1 MKMDK
6 QSVSGNVID
15 YKVLKRLFIYCKP
28 YIKQFYLLVFFT
40 ISLSILSPIRP
51 FLVQLT
57 IDNHVAF
64 NDYNGMLNMI
74 IILVILLVF
83 QGIIQYY
90 HTYLSGWIGQNI
102 VKDLRIKLYSH
113 IQKLRLKFFDNT
125 PIGKIITRN
134 ISDIETIA
142 EVFGQGLASIIGD
155 LLQLIGILIIMFLI
169 NWKLTLVTLS
179 TFPLLLLVTYIFK
192 EKVKVSFNNVREAV
206 ANLNSFV
213 QERIVGMNVI
223 QIFARE
229 SKEYESF
236 KKINRN
242 HLESNLKAV
251 LYYSLYF
258 PAMEFFTA
266 LGMGLMIWYGSYQI
280 LEDEITLGI
289 LIAFIMYLQMFFRP
303 IRMIADRFNVLQ
315 MGVVSSIRIFKLL
328 DTKEMIVN
336 NDKFK
341 IENNISGKL
350 EFKNLWFAYNEKN
363 YVLKNI
369 NFKINPGNV
378 LAIVGSTGS
387 GKTSIINLINRFY
400 EFNKGEIYLDENK
413 LRDYNLDQLRKVIGY
428 VPQDVFLFSDTVRN
442 NLTLGD
448 KMISDKKIWEV
459 IRYLKAEKF
468 IEKLPGK
475 LNYNVMERGATLSVG
490 QRQLLSCIRIL
501 LFDPKIILLDEA
513 TSSVDSE
520 TEETIQN
527 AISKILKNRTSIVV
541 AHRLSTIKQA
551 DNILVLENGE
561 IVESGKHDELKRNNK
576 QYSKLYKMQFS
587 EVTI

>member
-1 MKMDK
+1 MDK

-341 IENNISGKL
+341 IENNILGKL

-442 NLTLGD
+442 NLTLGN

>member
-1 MKMDK
+1 MDK
-6 QSVSGNVID
+6 KSVSGNVID
-15 YKVLKRLFIYCKP
+15 YRVLKRLFIYCKP
-28 YIKQFYLLVFFT
+28 YIRQFYFLVFFT

-51 FLVQLT
+51 YLVQLT

-74 IILVILLVF
+74 IILIVLLLF
-83 QGIIQYY
+83 QGVIQYY

-102 VKDLRIKLYSH
+102 VRDLRIKLYSH

-155 LLQLIGILIIMFLI
+155 LLQLVGILIIMFLI
-169 NWKLTLVTLS
+169 NWKLTLITLS

-206 ANLNSFV
+206 ANLNSYV
-213 QERIVGMNVI
+213 QEHIVGMNVV

-236 KKINRN
+236 KKINKN

-266 LGMGLMIWYGSYQI
+266 LGMGLMIWYGSNQI
-280 LEDEITLGI
+280 LEDEISLGI

-328 DTKEMIVN
+328 DNQEIIVN
-336 NDKFK
+336 NDKLK

-350 EFKNLWFAYNEKN
+350 EFKNLWFAYNKKD
-363 YVLKNI
+363 YVLRNI

-413 LRDYNLDQLRKVIGY
+413 LRDYNLNELRQVIGY
-428 VPQDVFLFSDTVRN
+428 VPQDVFLFSDTIRN
-442 NLTLGD
+442 NLTLGN
-448 KMISDKKIWEV
+448 KKISDSEIWDV
-459 IRYLKAEKF
+459 IRYLKAERF

-475 LNYNVMERGATLSVG
+475 LDYNVMERGATLSVG

-520 TEETIQN
+520 TEEIIQN
-527 AISKILKNRTSIVV
+527 AISKILNKRTSIVV

-551 DNILVLENGE
+551 DNIIVLENGE
-561 IVESGKHDELKRNNK
+561 IVESGKHNDLKKNNK
-576 QYSKLYKMQFS
+576 HYSKLYKMQFS
-587 EVTI
+587 KIAT

>member
-1 MKMDK
+1 MDK

-51 FLVQLT
+51 YLVQLT

>member
-1 MKMDK
+1 MDK

-490 QRQLLSCIRIL
+490 RRQLLSCIRIL

-513 TSSVDSE
+513 TSSVDSG

>member
-1 MKMDK
+1 MNKK
-6 QSVSGNVID
+6 SVSGNVID
-15 YKVLKRLFIYCKP
+15 YRVLKRLFIYCKP
-28 YIKQFYLLVFFT
+28 YIRQFYLLVFFT

-51 FLVQLT
+51 YLVQLT

-74 IILVILLVF
+74 IILIVLLLF
-83 QGIIQYY
+83 QGVIQYY

-102 VKDLRIKLYSH
+102 VRDLRIKLYSH

-125 PIGKIITRN
+125 PIGQIITRN

-155 LLQLIGILIIMFLI
+155 LLQLVGILIIMFLI
-169 NWKLTLVTLS
+169 NWKLTLITLS

-213 QERIVGMNVI
+213 QEHIVGMNVV

-236 KKINRN
+236 KKINKN

-266 LGMGLMIWYGSYQI
+266 LGMGLMIWYGSNQI
-280 LEDEITLGI
+280 LEDEISLGI

-328 DTKEMIVN
+328 DNQEMIVN
-336 NDKFK
+336 NDKLK

-350 EFKNLWFAYNEKN
+350 EFKNLWFAYNKKD
-363 YVLKNI
+363 YVLRNI

-413 LRDYNLDQLRKVIGY
+413 LRDYNLNELRQVIGY
-428 VPQDVFLFSDTVRN
+428 VPQDVFLFSDTIRN
-442 NLTLGD
+442 NLTLGN
-448 KMISDKKIWEV
+448 KKISDSEIWDV
-459 IRYLKAEKF
+459 IRYLKAERF

-475 LNYNVMERGATLSVG
+475 LDYNVMERGATLSVG

-520 TEETIQN
+520 TEEIIQN
-527 AISKILKNRTSIVV
+527 AISKILNKRTSIVV

-551 DNILVLENGE
+551 DNIIVLENGE
-561 IVESGKHDELKRNNK
+561 IVESGKHNELKKNNK
-576 QYSKLYKMQFS
+576 HYSKLYKMQFS
-587 EVTI
+587 KIAT

>member
-1 MKMDK
+1 MDK
-6 QSVSGNVID
+6 KSVSGNVID
-15 YKVLKRLFIYCKP
+15 YRVLKRLFIYCKP
-28 YIKQFYLLVFFT
+28 YIRQFYFLVFFT

-51 FLVQLT
+51 YLVQLT

-74 IILVILLVF
+74 MILIVLLLF
-83 QGIIQYY
+83 QGVIQYY

-102 VKDLRIKLYSH
+102 VRDLRIKLYSH

-155 LLQLIGILIIMFLI
+155 LLQLVGILIIMFLI
-169 NWKLTLVTLS
+169 NWKLTLITLS

-213 QERIVGMNVI
+213 QEHIVGMNVV

-236 KKINRN
+236 KKINKN

-266 LGMGLMIWYGSYQI
+266 LGMGLMIWYGSNQI
-280 LEDEITLGI
+280 LEDEISLGI

-328 DTKEMIVN
+328 DNQEIIVN
-336 NDKFK
+336 NDKLK

-350 EFKNLWFAYNEKN
+350 EFKNLWFAYNKKD
-363 YVLKNI
+363 YVLRNI

-413 LRDYNLDQLRKVIGY
+413 LRDYNLNELRQVIGY
-428 VPQDVFLFSDTVRN
+428 VPQDVFLFSDTIRN
-442 NLTLGD
+442 NLTLGN
-448 KMISDKKIWEV
+448 KKISDSEIWDV
-459 IRYLKAEKF
+459 IRYLKAERF

-475 LNYNVMERGATLSVG
+475 LDYNVMERGATLSVG

-520 TEETIQN
+520 TEEIIQN
-527 AISKILKNRTSIVV
+527 AISKILNKRTSIVI

-551 DNILVLENGE
+551 DNIIVLENGE
-561 IVESGKHDELKRNNK
+561 IVESGKHNDLKKNNK
-576 QYSKLYKMQFS
+576 HYSKLYKMQFS
-587 EVTI
+587 KIAT

>member
-1 MKMDK
+1 MDK
-6 QSVSGNVID
+6 KSVSGNVID
-15 YKVLKRLFIYCKP
+15 YRVLKRLFIYCKP
-28 YIKQFYLLVFFT
+28 YIRQFYLLVFFT

-51 FLVQLT
+51 YLVQLT

-74 IILVILLVF
+74 IILIVLLLF
-83 QGIIQYY
+83 QGVIQYY

-102 VKDLRIKLYSH
+102 VRDLRIKLYSH

-125 PIGKIITRN
+125 PIGQIITRN

-155 LLQLIGILIIMFLI
+155 LLQLVGILIIMFLI
-169 NWKLTLVTLS
+169 NWKLTLITLS

-213 QERIVGMNVI
+213 QEHIVGMNVV

-236 KKINRN
+236 KKINKN

-266 LGMGLMIWYGSYQI
+266 LGMGLMIWYGSNQI
-280 LEDEITLGI
+280 LEDEISLGI

-328 DTKEMIVN
+328 DNQEMIVN
-336 NDKFK
+336 NDKLK

-350 EFKNLWFAYNEKN
+350 EFKNLWFAYNKKD
-363 YVLKNI
+363 YVLRNI

-400 EFNKGEIYLDENK
+400 EFNKGEVYLDENK
-413 LRDYNLDQLRKVIGY
+413 LRDYNLNELRQVIGY
-428 VPQDVFLFSDTVRN
+428 VPQDVFLFSDTIRN
-442 NLTLGD
+442 NLTLGN
-448 KMISDKKIWEV
+448 KKISDNEIWDV
-459 IRYLKAEKF
+459 IRYLKAERF

-475 LNYNVMERGATLSVG
+475 LDYNVMERGATLSVG

-520 TEETIQN
+520 TEEIIQN
-527 AISKILKNRTSIVV
+527 AISKILNKRTSIVV

-551 DNILVLENGE
+551 DNIIVLENGE
-561 IVESGKHDELKRNNK
+561 IVESGKHNELKKNNK
-576 QYSKLYKMQFS
+576 HYSKLYKMQFS
-587 EVTI
+587 KIAT

>member
-1 MKMDK
+1 MDK
-6 QSVSGNVID
+6 KSVSGNVID
-15 YKVLKRLFIYCKP
+15 YRVLKRLFIYCKP
-28 YIKQFYLLVFFT
+28 YIRQFYLLVFFT

-51 FLVQLT
+51 YLVQLT

-74 IILVILLVF
+74 IILIVLLLF
-83 QGIIQYY
+83 QGVIQYY

-102 VKDLRIKLYSH
+102 VRDLRIKLYSH

-155 LLQLIGILIIMFLI
+155 LLQLVGILIIMFLI
-169 NWKLTLVTLS
+169 NWKLTLITLS

-213 QERIVGMNVI
+213 QEHIVGMNVV

-236 KKINRN
+236 KKINKN

-266 LGMGLMIWYGSYQI
+266 LGMGLMIWYGSNQI
-280 LEDEITLGI
+280 LEDEISLGI

-328 DTKEMIVN
+328 DNQEIIVN
-336 NDKFK
+336 NDKLK

-350 EFKNLWFAYNEKN
+350 EFKNLWFAYNKKD
-363 YVLKNI
+363 YVLRNI

-413 LRDYNLDQLRKVIGY
+413 LRDYNLNELRQVIGY
-428 VPQDVFLFSDTVRN
+428 VPQDVFLFSDTIRN
-442 NLTLGD
+442 NLTLGN
-448 KMISDKKIWEV
+448 KKISDSEIWDV
-459 IRYLKAEKF
+459 IRYLKAERF

-475 LNYNVMERGATLSVG
+475 LDYNVMERGATLSVG

-520 TEETIQN
+520 TEEIIQN
-527 AISKILKNRTSIVV
+527 AISKILNKRTSIVV

-551 DNILVLENGE
+551 DNIIVLENGE
-561 IVESGKHDELKRNNK
+561 IVESGKHNELKKNNK
-576 QYSKLYKMQFS
+576 HYSKLYKMQFS
-587 EVTI
+587 KIAI

>member
-1 MKMDK
+1 MDK

-229 SKEYESF
+229 SREYESF

-280 LEDEITLGI
+280 LEDQITLGI

>member
-1 MKMDK
+1 MDK
-6 QSVSGNVID
+6 KSVSGNVID
-15 YKVLKRLFIYCKP
+15 YRVLKRLFIYCKP
-28 YIKQFYLLVFFT
+28 YIRQFYFLVFFT

-51 FLVQLT
+51 YLVQLT

-74 IILVILLVF
+74 IILIVLLLF
-83 QGIIQYY
+83 QGVIQYY

-102 VKDLRIKLYSH
+102 VRDLRIKLYSH

-155 LLQLIGILIIMFLI
+155 LLQLVGILIIMFLI
-169 NWKLTLVTLS
+169 NWKLTLITLS

-213 QERIVGMNVI
+213 QEHIVGMNVI

-236 KKINRN
+236 KKINKN

-266 LGMGLMIWYGSYQI
+266 LGMGLMIWYGSNQI
-280 LEDEITLGI
+280 LEDEISLGI

-328 DTKEMIVN
+328 DNQEIIVN
-336 NDKFK
+336 NDKLK

-350 EFKNLWFAYNEKN
+350 EFKNLWFAYNKKD
-363 YVLKNI
+363 YVLRNI

-413 LRDYNLDQLRKVIGY
+413 LRDYNLNELRQVIGY
-428 VPQDVFLFSDTVRN
+428 VPQDVFLFSDTIRN
-442 NLTLGD
+442 NLTLGN
-448 KMISDKKIWEV
+448 KKISDSEIWDV
-459 IRYLKAEKF
+459 IRYLKAERF

-475 LNYNVMERGATLSVG
+475 LDYNVMERGATLSVG

-520 TEETIQN
+520 TEEIIQN
-527 AISKILKNRTSIVV
+527 AISKILNKRTSIVV

-551 DNILVLENGE
+551 DNIIVLENGE
-561 IVESGKHDELKRNNK
+561 IVESGKHNDLKKNNK
-576 QYSKLYKMQFS
+576 HYSKLYKMQFS
-587 EVTI
+587 KIAT

>member
-1 MKMDK
+1 MDK
-6 QSVSGNVID
+6 KSVSGNVID
-15 YKVLKRLFIYCKP
+15 YRVLKRLFIYCKP
-28 YIKQFYLLVFFT
+28 YIRQFYLLVFFT

-51 FLVQLT
+51 YLVQLT

-74 IILVILLVF
+74 IILIILLLF
-83 QGIIQYY
+83 QGVIQYY

-102 VKDLRIKLYSH
+102 VRDLRIKLYSH

-125 PIGKIITRN
+125 PIGQIITRN

-155 LLQLIGILIIMFLI
+155 LLQLVGILIIMFLI
-169 NWKLTLVTLS
+169 NWKLTLITLS

-213 QERIVGMNVI
+213 QEHIVGMNVV

-236 KKINRN
+236 KKINKN

-266 LGMGLMIWYGSYQI
+266 LGMGLMIWYGSNQI
-280 LEDEITLGI
+280 LEDEISLGI

-328 DTKEMIVN
+328 DNQEMIVN
-336 NDKFK
+336 NDKLK

-350 EFKNLWFAYNEKN
+350 EFKNLWFAYNKKD
-363 YVLKNI
+363 YVLRNI

-400 EFNKGEIYLDENK
+400 EFNKGEVYLDENK
-413 LRDYNLDQLRKVIGY
+413 LRDYNLNELRQVIGY
-428 VPQDVFLFSDTVRN
+428 VPQDVFLFSDTIRN
-442 NLTLGD
+442 NLTLGN
-448 KMISDKKIWEV
+448 KKISDSEIWDV
-459 IRYLKAEKF
+459 IRYLKAERF

-475 LNYNVMERGATLSVG
+475 LDYNVMERGATLSVG

-520 TEETIQN
+520 TEEIIQN

-541 AHRLSTIKQA
+541 AHRLSTIRQA

-561 IVESGKHDELKRNNK
+561 IVESGKHNELKRNNK
-576 QYSKLYKMQFS
+576 HYSKLYKMQFS
-587 EVTI
+587 KIAT

>member
-1 MKMDK
+1 MDK
-6 QSVSGNVID
+6 KSVSGNVID
-15 YKVLKRLFIYCKP
+15 YRVLKRLFVYCKP
-28 YIKQFYLLVFFT
+28 YISQFYLLVFFT

-51 FLVQLT
+51 YLVQLT

-74 IILVILLVF
+74 IILIVLLLF
-83 QGIIQYY
+83 QGVIQYY

-102 VKDLRIKLYSH
+102 VRDLRIKLFSH

-155 LLQLIGILIIMFLI
+155 LLQLVGILIIMFLI
-169 NWKLTLVTLS
+169 NWKLTLITLS

-213 QERIVGMNVI
+213 QEHIVGMNVV

-236 KKINRN
+236 KKINKN

-266 LGMGLMIWYGSYQI
+266 LGMGLMIWYGSNQI
-280 LEDEITLGI
+280 LEDEISLGI

-328 DTKEMIVN
+328 DNKEMIVN
-336 NDKFK
+336 NDKLK

-350 EFKNLWFAYNEKN
+350 EFKNLWFAYNKKD
-363 YVLKNI
+363 YVLRNI

-400 EFNKGEIYLDENK
+400 EFNKGEVYLDDNK
-413 LRDYNLDQLRKVIGY
+413 LRDYNLNELRQVIGY
-428 VPQDVFLFSDTVRN
+428 VPQDVFLFSDTIRN
-442 NLTLGD
+442 NLTLGN
-448 KMISDKKIWEV
+448 KKISDNEIWDV
-459 IRYLKAEKF
+459 IRYLKAERF

-475 LNYNVMERGATLSVG
+475 LDYNVMERGATLSVG

-520 TEETIQN
+520 TEEIIQN

-541 AHRLSTIKQA
+541 AHRLSTIRQA

-561 IVESGKHDELKRNNK
+561 IVESGKHNELKRNNK
-576 QYSKLYKMQFS
+576 HYSKLYKMQFS
-587 EVTI
+587 KLAT

>member
-1 MKMDK
+1 MDK
-6 QSVSGNVID
+6 KSVSGNVID
-15 YKVLKRLFIYCKP
+15 YRVLKRLFIYCKP
-28 YIKQFYLLVFFT
+28 YISQFYLLVFFT

-51 FLVQLT
+51 YLVQLT

-74 IILVILLVF
+74 IILIILLLF
-83 QGIIQYY
+83 QGVIQYY

-102 VKDLRIKLYSH
+102 VRDLRIKLYSH

-155 LLQLIGILIIMFLI
+155 LLQLVGILIIMFLI
-169 NWKLTLVTLS
+169 NWKLTLITLS

-213 QERIVGMNVI
+213 QEHIVGMNVV

-236 KKINRN
+236 KKINKN

-266 LGMGLMIWYGSYQI
+266 LGMGLMIWYGSNQI
-280 LEDEITLGI
+280 LEDEISLGI

-328 DTKEMIVN
+328 DNQEMIVN
-336 NDKFK
+336 NDKLK

-350 EFKNLWFAYNEKN
+350 EFKNLWFAYNKKD
-363 YVLKNI
+363 YVLRNI

-413 LRDYNLDQLRKVIGY
+413 LRDYNLNELRQVIGY
-428 VPQDVFLFSDTVRN
+428 VPQDVFLFSDTIRN
-442 NLTLGD
+442 NLTLGN
-448 KMISDKKIWEV
+448 KKISDSEIWDV
-459 IRYLKAEKF
+459 IRYLKAERF

-475 LNYNVMERGATLSVG
+475 LDYNVMERGATLSVG

-520 TEETIQN
+520 TEEIIQN
-527 AISKILKNRTSIVV
+527 AISKILNKRTSIVV

-551 DNILVLENGE
+551 DNIIVLENGE
-561 IVESGKHDELKRNNK
+561 IVESGKHNELKKNNK
-576 QYSKLYKMQFS
+576 HYSKLYKMQFS
-587 EVTI
+587 KIAT

>member
-1 MKMDK
+1 MDK
-6 QSVSGNVID
+6 KSVSGNVID
-15 YKVLKRLFIYCKP
+15 YRVLKRLFVYCKP
-28 YIKQFYLLVFFT
+28 YISQFYLLVFFT

-51 FLVQLT
+51 YLVQLT

-74 IILVILLVF
+74 IILIVLLLF
-83 QGIIQYY
+83 QGVIQYY

-102 VKDLRIKLYSH
+102 VRDLRIKLYSH

-155 LLQLIGILIIMFLI
+155 LLQLVGILIIMFLI
-169 NWKLTLVTLS
+169 NWKLTLITLS

-213 QERIVGMNVI
+213 QEHIVGMNVV

-236 KKINRN
+236 KKINKN

-266 LGMGLMIWYGSYQI
+266 LGMGLMIWYGSNQI
-280 LEDEITLGI
+280 LEDEISLGI

-328 DTKEMIVN
+328 DNQEMIVN
-336 NDKFK
+336 NDKLK

-350 EFKNLWFAYNEKN
+350 EFKNLWFAYNKKD
-363 YVLKNI
+363 YVLRNI

-400 EFNKGEIYLDENK
+400 EFNKGEVYLDENK
-413 LRDYNLDQLRKVIGY
+413 LRDYNLNELRQVIGY
-428 VPQDVFLFSDTVRN
+428 VPQDVFLFSDTIRN
-442 NLTLGD
+442 NLTLGN
-448 KMISDKKIWEV
+448 KKISDNEIWDV
-459 IRYLKAEKF
+459 IRYLKAERF

-475 LNYNVMERGATLSVG
+475 LDYNVMERGATLSVG

-520 TEETIQN
+520 TEEIIQN

-561 IVESGKHDELKRNNK
+561 IVESGKHNELKRNNK
-576 QYSKLYKMQFS
+576 HYSKLYKMQFS
-587 EVTI
+587 KLAT

>member
-1 MKMDK
+1 MDK
-6 QSVSGNVID
+6 KSVSGNVID
-15 YKVLKRLFIYCKP
+15 YRVLKRLFIYCKP
-28 YIKQFYLLVFFT
+28 YIRQFYLLVFFT

-51 FLVQLT
+51 YLVQLT

-74 IILVILLVF
+74 IILIVLLLF
-83 QGIIQYY
+83 QGVIQYY

-102 VKDLRIKLYSH
+102 VRDLRIKLYSH

-155 LLQLIGILIIMFLI
+155 LLQLVGILIIMFLI
-169 NWKLTLVTLS
+169 NWKLTLITLS

-213 QERIVGMNVI
+213 QEHIVGMNVV

-236 KKINRN
+236 KKINKN

-266 LGMGLMIWYGSYQI
+266 LGMGLMIWYGSNQI
-280 LEDEITLGI
+280 LEDEISLGI

-328 DTKEMIVN
+328 DNQEIIVN
-336 NDKFK
+336 NDKLK

-350 EFKNLWFAYNEKN
+350 EFKNLWFAYNKKD
-363 YVLKNI
+363 YVLRNI

-413 LRDYNLDQLRKVIGY
+413 LRDYNLNELRQVIGY
-428 VPQDVFLFSDTVRN
+428 VPQDVFLFSDTIRN
-442 NLTLGD
+442 NLTLGN
-448 KMISDKKIWEV
+448 KKISDSEIWDV
-459 IRYLKAEKF
+459 IRYLKAERF

-475 LNYNVMERGATLSVG
+475 LDYNVMERGATLSVG

-520 TEETIQN
+520 TEEIIQN
-527 AISKILKNRTSIVV
+527 AISKILNKRTSIVV

-551 DNILVLENGE
+551 DNIIVLENGE
-561 IVESGKHDELKRNNK
+561 IVESGKHNDLKKNN
-576 QYSKLYKMQFS
+576 SKNLFIIK
-587 EVTI
+587 TN

>member
-1 MKMDK
+1 MDK
-6 QSVSGNVID
+6 KSVSGNVID
-15 YKVLKRLFIYCKP
+15 YRVLKRLFIYCKP
-28 YIKQFYLLVFFT
+28 YISQFYFLVFFT

-51 FLVQLT
+51 YLVQLT

-74 IILVILLVF
+74 IILIVLLLF
-83 QGIIQYY
+83 QGVIQYY

-102 VKDLRIKLYSH
+102 VRDLRIKLYSH

-155 LLQLIGILIIMFLI
+155 LLQLVGILIIMFLI
-169 NWKLTLVTLS
+169 NWKLTLITLS

-213 QERIVGMNVI
+213 QEHIVGMNVV

-236 KKINRN
+236 KKINKN

-266 LGMGLMIWYGSYQI
+266 LGMGLMIWYGSNQI
-280 LEDEITLGI
+280 LEDEISLGI

-328 DTKEMIVN
+328 DNKEMIVN
-336 NDKFK
+336 NDKLK

-350 EFKNLWFAYNEKN
+350 EFKNLWFAYNKKD
-363 YVLKNI
+363 YVLRNI

-400 EFNKGEIYLDENK
+400 EFNKGEVYLDENK
-413 LRDYNLDQLRKVIGY
+413 LRDYNLNELRQVIGY
-428 VPQDVFLFSDTVRN
+428 VPQDVFLFSDTIRN
-442 NLTLGD
+442 NLTLGN
-448 KMISDKKIWEV
+448 KKISDNEIWDV
-459 IRYLKAEKF
+459 IRYLKAERF

-475 LNYNVMERGATLSVG
+475 LDYNVMERGGTLSVG

-520 TEETIQN
+520 TEEIIQN

-561 IVESGKHDELKRNNK
+561 IVESGKHNELKRNNK
-576 QYSKLYKMQFS
+576 HYSKLYKMQFS
-587 EVTI
+587 KLAT

>member
-1 MKMDK
+1 MDK

-442 NLTLGD
+442 NLTLGN

>member
-1 MKMDK
+1 MDK

-51 FLVQLT
+51 YLVQLT

-229 SKEYESF
+229 SREYESF

-369 NFKINPGNV
+369 NFKINTGNV

>member
-1 MKMDK
+1 MDK
-6 QSVSGNVID
+6 KSVSGNVID
-15 YKVLKRLFIYCKP
+15 YRVLKRLFIYCKP
-28 YIKQFYLLVFFT
+28 YIRQFYFLVFFT

-51 FLVQLT
+51 YLVQLT

-74 IILVILLVF
+74 IILIVLLLF
-83 QGIIQYY
+83 QGVIQYY

-102 VKDLRIKLYSH
+102 VRDLRIKLYSH

-125 PIGKIITRN
+125 PIGQIITRN

-155 LLQLIGILIIMFLI
+155 LLQLVGILIIMFLI
-169 NWKLTLVTLS
+169 NWKLTLITLS

-213 QERIVGMNVI
+213 QEHIVGMNVV

-236 KKINRN
+236 KKINKN

-266 LGMGLMIWYGSYQI
+266 LGMGLMIWYGSNQI
-280 LEDEITLGI
+280 LEDEISLGI

-328 DTKEMIVN
+328 DNQEMIVN
-336 NDKFK
+336 NDKLK

-350 EFKNLWFAYNEKN
+350 EFKNLWFAYNKKD
-363 YVLKNI
+363 YVLRNI

-413 LRDYNLDQLRKVIGY
+413 LRDYNLNELRQVIGY
-428 VPQDVFLFSDTVRN
+428 VPQDVFLFSDTIRN
-442 NLTLGD
+442 NLTLGN
-448 KMISDKKIWEV
+448 KKISDSEIWDV
-459 IRYLKAEKF
+459 IRYLKAERF

-475 LNYNVMERGATLSVG
+475 LDYNVMERGATLSVG

-520 TEETIQN
+520 TEEIIQN
-527 AISKILKNRTSIVV
+527 AISKILNKRTSIVV

-551 DNILVLENGE
+551 DNIIVLENGE
-561 IVESGKHDELKRNNK
+561 IVESGKHNDLKKNNK
-576 QYSKLYKMQFS
+576 HYSKLYKMQFS
-587 EVTI
+587 KIAT

>member
-1 MKMDK
+1 MDK
-6 QSVSGNVID
+6 KSVSGNVID
-15 YKVLKRLFIYCKP
+15 YRVLKRLFIYCKP
-28 YIKQFYLLVFFT
+28 YIRQFYLLVFFT

-51 FLVQLT
+51 YLVQLT

-74 IILVILLVF
+74 IILIVLLLF
-83 QGIIQYY
+83 QGVIQYY

-102 VKDLRIKLYSH
+102 VRDLRIKLYSH

-125 PIGKIITRN
+125 PIGQIITRN

-155 LLQLIGILIIMFLI
+155 LLQLVGILIIMFLI
-169 NWKLTLVTLS
+169 NWKLTLITLS

-213 QERIVGMNVI
+213 QEHIVGMNVV

-236 KKINRN
+236 KKINKN

-266 LGMGLMIWYGSYQI
+266 LGMGLMIWYGSNQI
-280 LEDEITLGI
+280 LEDEISLGI

-328 DTKEMIVN
+328 DNQEIIVN
-336 NDKFK
+336 NNKLK

-350 EFKNLWFAYNEKN
+350 EFKNLWFAYNKKD
-363 YVLKNI
+363 YVLRNI

-413 LRDYNLDQLRKVIGY
+413 LRDYNLNELRQVIGY
-428 VPQDVFLFSDTVRN
+428 VPQDVFLFSDTIRN
-442 NLTLGD
+442 NLTLGN
-448 KMISDKKIWEV
+448 KKISDSEIWDV
-459 IRYLKAEKF
+459 IRYLKAERF

-475 LNYNVMERGATLSVG
+475 LDYNVMERGATLSVG

-520 TEETIQN
+520 TEEIIQN
-527 AISKILKNRTSIVV
+527 AISKILNKRTSIVV

-551 DNILVLENGE
+551 DNIIVLENGE
-561 IVESGKHDELKRNNK
+561 IVESGKHNDLKKNNK
-576 QYSKLYKMQFS
+576 HYSKLYKMQFS
-587 EVTI
+587 KIAT

>member
-1 MKMDK
+1 MDK
-6 QSVSGNVID
+6 KSVSGNVID
-15 YKVLKRLFIYCKP
+15 YRVLKRLFIYCKP
-28 YIKQFYLLVFFT
+28 YISQFYLLVFFT

-51 FLVQLT
+51 YLVQLT

-74 IILVILLVF
+74 IILIVLLLF
-83 QGIIQYY
+83 QGVIQYY

-102 VKDLRIKLYSH
+102 VRDLRIKLYSH

-125 PIGKIITRN
+125 PIGQIITRN

-155 LLQLIGILIIMFLI
+155 LLQLLGILIIMFLI
-169 NWKLTLVTLS
+169 NWKLTLITLS

-213 QERIVGMNVI
+213 QEHIVGMNVV

-236 KKINRN
+236 KKINKN

-266 LGMGLMIWYGSYQI
+266 LGMGLMIWYGSNQI
-280 LEDEITLGI
+280 LEDEISLGI

-328 DTKEMIVN
+328 DNQEMIVN
-336 NDKFK
+336 NDKLK

-350 EFKNLWFAYNEKN
+350 EFKNLWFAYNKKD
-363 YVLKNI
+363 YVLRNI

-400 EFNKGEIYLDENK
+400 EFNKGEVYLDENK
-413 LRDYNLDQLRKVIGY
+413 LRDYNLNELRQVIGY
-428 VPQDVFLFSDTVRN
+428 VPQDVFLFSDTIRN
-442 NLTLGD
+442 NLTLGN
-448 KMISDKKIWEV
+448 KKISDSEIWDV
-459 IRYLKAEKF
+459 IRYLKAERF

-475 LNYNVMERGATLSVG
+475 LDYNVMERGATLSVG

-520 TEETIQN
+520 TEEIIQN

-561 IVESGKHDELKRNNK
+561 IVESGKHNELKRNNK
-576 QYSKLYKMQFS
+576 HYSKLYKMQFS
-587 EVTI
+587 KLAT

>member
-1 MKMDK
+1 MDK

-51 FLVQLT
+51 YLVQLT

-74 IILVILLVF
+74 IILLVLLIF

-102 VKDLRIKLYSH
+102 VRDLRIKLYSH

-134 ISDIETIA
+134 ISDIETIS

-266 LGMGLMIWYGSYQI
+266 LGMGLLIWYGSYQI
-280 LEDEITLGI
+280 LEDEISLGI

-442 NLTLGD
+442 NLTLGN
-448 KMISDKKIWEV
+448 KTISDKKIWEV
-459 IRYLKAEKF
+459 IHYLKAEKF
-468 IEKLPGK
+468 IQKLPGK

-513 TSSVDSE
+513 TSSVDSG

-527 AISKILKNRTSIVV
+527 AISKILKNRTSIVI

>member
-1 MKMDK
+1 MDK
-6 QSVSGNVID
+6 KSVSGNVID
-15 YKVLKRLFIYCKP
+15 YRVLKRLFIYCKP
-28 YIKQFYLLVFFT
+28 YIRQFYLLVFFT

-51 FLVQLT
+51 YLVQLT

-74 IILVILLVF
+74 IILIVLLLF
-83 QGIIQYY
+83 QGVIQYY

-102 VKDLRIKLYSH
+102 VRDLRIKLYSH

-155 LLQLIGILIIMFLI
+155 LLQLVGILIIMFLI
-169 NWKLTLVTLS
+169 NWKLTLITLS

-213 QERIVGMNVI
+213 QEHIVGMNVV

-236 KKINRN
+236 KKINKN

-266 LGMGLMIWYGSYQI
+266 LGMGLMIWYGSNQI
-280 LEDEITLGI
+280 LEDEISLGI

-328 DTKEMIVN
+328 DNQEMIVN
-336 NDKFK
+336 NDKLK

-350 EFKNLWFAYNEKN
+350 EFKNLWFAYNKKD
-363 YVLKNI
+363 YVLRNI

-413 LRDYNLDQLRKVIGY
+413 LRDYNLNELRQVIGY
-428 VPQDVFLFSDTVRN
+428 VPQDVFLFSDTIRN
-442 NLTLGD
+442 NLTLGN
-448 KMISDKKIWEV
+448 KKISDSEIWDV
-459 IRYLKAEKF
+459 IRYLKAERF

-475 LNYNVMERGATLSVG
+475 LDYNVMERGATLSVG

-520 TEETIQN
+520 TEEIIQN

-561 IVESGKHDELKRNNK
+561 IVESGKHNELKRNNK
-576 QYSKLYKMQFS
+576 HYSKLYKMQFS
-587 EVTI
+587 KLAT

>member
-1 MKMDK
+1 MDK

-51 FLVQLT
+51 YLVQLT

-428 VPQDVFLFSDTVRN
+428 VPQDVFLFSDTIRN

>member
-1 MKMDK
+1 MDK
-6 QSVSGNVID
+6 KSVSGNVID
-15 YKVLKRLFIYCKP
+15 YRVLKRLFIYCKP
-28 YIKQFYLLVFFT
+28 YIRQFYFLVFFT

-51 FLVQLT
+51 YLVQLT

-74 IILVILLVF
+74 MILIVLLLF
-83 QGIIQYY
+83 QGVIQYY

-102 VKDLRIKLYSH
+102 VRDLRIKLYSH

-155 LLQLIGILIIMFLI
+155 LLQLVGILIIMFLI
-169 NWKLTLVTLS
+169 NWKLTLITLS

-213 QERIVGMNVI
+213 QEHIVGMNVV

-236 KKINRN
+236 KKINKN

-266 LGMGLMIWYGSYQI
+266 LGMGLMIWYGSNQI
-280 LEDEITLGI
+280 LEDEISLGI

-328 DTKEMIVN
+328 DNQEIIVN
-336 NDKFK
+336 NDKLK

-350 EFKNLWFAYNEKN
+350 EFKNLWFAYNKKD
-363 YVLKNI
+363 YVLRNI

-413 LRDYNLDQLRKVIGY
+413 LRDYNLNELRQVIGY
-428 VPQDVFLFSDTVRN
+428 VPQDVFLFSDTIRN
-442 NLTLGD
+442 NLTLGN
-448 KMISDKKIWEV
+448 KKISDSEIWDV
-459 IRYLKAEKF
+459 IRYLKAERF

-475 LNYNVMERGATLSVG
+475 LDYNVMERGATLSVG

-520 TEETIQN
+520 TEEIIQN
-527 AISKILKNRTSIVV
+527 AISKILNKRTSIVV

-551 DNILVLENGE
+551 DNIIVLENGE
-561 IVESGKHDELKRNNK
+561 IVESGKHNDLKKNNK
-576 QYSKLYKMQFS
+576 HYSKLYKMQFS
-587 EVTI
+587 KIAT

>member
-1 MKMDK
+1 MDK

-442 NLTLGD
+442 NLTFGD

>member
-1 MKMDK
+1 MDK
-6 QSVSGNVID
+6 KSVSGNVID
-15 YKVLKRLFIYCKP
+15 YRVLKRLFIYCKP
-28 YIKQFYLLVFFT
+28 YISQFYLLVFFT

-51 FLVQLT
+51 YLVQLT

-74 IILVILLVF
+74 IILIVLLLF
-83 QGIIQYY
+83 QGVIQYY

-102 VKDLRIKLYSH
+102 VRDLRIKLYSH

-155 LLQLIGILIIMFLI
+155 LLQLVGILIIMFLI
-169 NWKLTLVTLS
+169 NWKLTLITLS

-213 QERIVGMNVI
+213 QEHIVGMNVV

-236 KKINRN
+236 KKINKN

-266 LGMGLMIWYGSYQI
+266 LGMGLMIWYGSNQI
-280 LEDEITLGI
+280 LEDEISLGI

-328 DTKEMIVN
+328 DNQEIIVN
-336 NDKFK
+336 NDKLK

-350 EFKNLWFAYNEKN
+350 EFKNLWFAYNKKD
-363 YVLKNI
+363 YVLRNI

-413 LRDYNLDQLRKVIGY
+413 LRDYNLNELRQVIGY
-428 VPQDVFLFSDTVRN
+428 VPQDVFLFSDTIRN
-442 NLTLGD
+442 NLTLGN
-448 KMISDKKIWEV
+448 KKISDSEIWDV
-459 IRYLKAEKF
+459 IRYLKAKRF

-475 LNYNVMERGATLSVG
+475 LDYNVMERGATLSVG

-520 TEETIQN
+520 TEEIIQN
-527 AISKILKNRTSIVV
+527 AISKILNKRTSIVV

-551 DNILVLENGE
+551 DNIIVLENGE
-561 IVESGKHDELKRNNK
+561 IVESGKHNDLKKNNK
-576 QYSKLYKMQFS
+576 HYSKLYKMQFS
-587 EVTI
+587 KIAT

>member
-1 MKMDK
+1 MDK
-6 QSVSGNVID
+6 KSVSGNVID
-15 YKVLKRLFIYCKP
+15 YRVLKRLFIYCKP
-28 YIKQFYLLVFFT
+28 YISQFYLLVFFT

-51 FLVQLT
+51 YLVQLT

-74 IILVILLVF
+74 IILIVLLLF
-83 QGIIQYY
+83 QGVIQYY

-102 VKDLRIKLYSH
+102 VRDLRIKLYSH

-125 PIGKIITRN
+125 PIGQIITRN

-155 LLQLIGILIIMFLI
+155 LLQLVGILIIMFLI
-169 NWKLTLVTLS
+169 NWKLTLITLS

-213 QERIVGMNVI
+213 QEHIVGMNVV

-236 KKINRN
+236 KKINKN

-266 LGMGLMIWYGSYQI
+266 LGMGLMIWYGSNQI
-280 LEDEITLGI
+280 LEDEISLGI

-328 DTKEMIVN
+328 DNQEMIVN
-336 NDKFK
+336 NDKLK

-350 EFKNLWFAYNEKN
+350 EFKNLWFAYNKKD
-363 YVLKNI
+363 YVLRNI

-413 LRDYNLDQLRKVIGY
+413 LRDYNLNELRQVIGY
-428 VPQDVFLFSDTVRN
+428 VPQDVFLFSDTIRN
-442 NLTLGD
+442 NLTLGN
-448 KMISDKKIWEV
+448 KKISDSEIWDV
-459 IRYLKAEKF
+459 IRYLKAERF

-475 LNYNVMERGATLSVG
+475 LDYNVMERGATLSVG

-520 TEETIQN
+520 TEEIIQN

-561 IVESGKHDELKRNNK
+561 IVESGKHNELKRNNK
-576 QYSKLYKMQFS
+576 HYSKLYKMQFS
-587 EVTI
+587 KIAT

>member
-1 MKMDK
+1 MDK

-341 IENNISGKL
+341 IENNILGKL

>member
-1 MKMDK
+1 MDK
-6 QSVSGNVID
+6 KSVSGNVID
-15 YKVLKRLFIYCKP
+15 YRVLKRLFIYCKP
-28 YIKQFYLLVFFT
+28 YIRQFYLLVFFT

-51 FLVQLT
+51 YLVQLT

-74 IILVILLVF
+74 IILIVLLLF
-83 QGIIQYY
+83 QGVIQYY

-102 VKDLRIKLYSH
+102 VRDLRIKLYSH

-125 PIGKIITRN
+125 PIGQIITRN

-155 LLQLIGILIIMFLI
+155 LLQLVGILIIMFLI
-169 NWKLTLVTLS
+169 NWKLTLITLS

-213 QERIVGMNVI
+213 QEHIVGMNVV

-236 KKINRN
+236 KKINKN

-266 LGMGLMIWYGSYQI
+266 LGMGLMIWYGSNQI
-280 LEDEITLGI
+280 LEDEISLGI

-328 DTKEMIVN
+328 DNQEMIVN
-336 NDKFK
+336 NDKLK

-350 EFKNLWFAYNEKN
+350 EFKNLWFAYNKKD
-363 YVLKNI
+363 YVLRNI

-413 LRDYNLDQLRKVIGY
+413 LRDYNLNELRQVIGY
-428 VPQDVFLFSDTVRN
+428 VPQDVFLFSDTIRN
-442 NLTLGD
+442 NLTLGN
-448 KMISDKKIWEV
+448 KKISDSEIWDV
-459 IRYLKAEKF
+459 IRYLKAERF

-475 LNYNVMERGATLSVG
+475 LDYNVMERGATLSVG

-520 TEETIQN
+520 TEEIIQN
-527 AISKILKNRTSIVV
+527 AISKILNKRTSIVV

-551 DNILVLENGE
+551 DNIIVLENGE
-561 IVESGKHDELKRNNK
+561 IVESGKHNELKRNNK
-576 QYSKLYKMQFS
+576 HYSKLYKMQFS
-587 EVTI
+587 KIAT

>member
-1 MKMDK
+1 MDK
-6 QSVSGNVID
+6 KSVSGNVID
-15 YKVLKRLFIYCKP
+15 YRVLKRLFIYCKP
-28 YIKQFYLLVFFT
+28 YTSQFYLLVFFT

-51 FLVQLT
+51 YLVQLT

-74 IILVILLVF
+74 IILIVLLLF
-83 QGIIQYY
+83 QGVIQYY

-102 VKDLRIKLYSH
+102 VRDLRIKLFSH

-155 LLQLIGILIIMFLI
+155 LLQLVGILIIMFLI
-169 NWKLTLVTLS
+169 NWKLTLITLS

-213 QERIVGMNVI
+213 QEHIVGMNVV

-236 KKINRN
+236 KKINKN

-266 LGMGLMIWYGSYQI
+266 LGMGLMIWYGSNQI
-280 LEDEITLGI
+280 LEDEISLGI

-328 DTKEMIVN
+328 DNKEMIVN
-336 NDKFK
+336 NDKLK

-350 EFKNLWFAYNEKN
+350 EFKNLWFAYNKKD
-363 YVLKNI
+363 YVLRNI

-400 EFNKGEIYLDENK
+400 EFNKGEVYLDENK
-413 LRDYNLDQLRKVIGY
+413 LRDYNLNELRQVIGY
-428 VPQDVFLFSDTVRN
+428 VPQDVFLFSDTIRN
-442 NLTLGD
+442 NLTLGN
-448 KMISDKKIWEV
+448 KKISDSEIWDV
-459 IRYLKAEKF
+459 IRYLKAERF

-475 LNYNVMERGATLSVG
+475 LDYNVMERGGTLSVG

-520 TEETIQN
+520 TEEIIQN

-541 AHRLSTIKQA
+541 AHRLSTIRQA

-561 IVESGKHDELKRNNK
+561 IVESGKHNELKRNNK
-576 QYSKLYKMQFS
+576 HYSKLYKMQFS
-587 EVTI
+587 KLAT

>member
-1 MKMDK
+1 MDK
-6 QSVSGNVID
+6 KSVSGNVID
-15 YKVLKRLFIYCKP
+15 YRVLKRLFIYCKP
-28 YIKQFYLLVFFT
+28 YIRQFYFLVFFT

-51 FLVQLT
+51 YLIQLT

-74 IILVILLVF
+74 IILIVLLLF
-83 QGIIQYY
+83 QGVIQYY

-102 VKDLRIKLYSH
+102 VRDLRIKLYSH

-155 LLQLIGILIIMFLI
+155 LLQLVGILIIMFLI
-169 NWKLTLVTLS
+169 NWKLTLITLS

-213 QERIVGMNVI
+213 QEHIVGMNVV

-236 KKINRN
+236 KKINKN

-266 LGMGLMIWYGSYQI
+266 LGMGLMIWYGSNQI
-280 LEDEITLGI
+280 LEDEISLGI

-303 IRMIADRFNVLQ
+303 IRMFADIFNVLQ

-328 DTKEMIVN
+328 DNQEIIVN
-336 NDKFK
+336 NDKLK

-350 EFKNLWFAYNEKN
+350 EFKNLWFAYNKKD
-363 YVLKNI
+363 YVLRNI

-413 LRDYNLDQLRKVIGY
+413 LRDYNLNELRQVIGY
-428 VPQDVFLFSDTVRN
+428 VPQDVFLFSDTIRN
-442 NLTLGD
+442 NLTLGN
-448 KMISDKKIWEV
+448 KKISDSELWDI
-459 IRYLKAEKF
+459 IRYLKAERF

-475 LNYNVMERGATLSVG
+475 LDYNVMERGATLSVG

-520 TEETIQN
+520 TEEIIQN
-527 AISKILKNRTSIVV
+527 AISKILNKRTSIVV

-551 DNILVLENGE
+551 DNIIVLENGE
-561 IVESGKHDELKRNNK
+561 IVESGKHNDLKKNNK
-576 QYSKLYKMQFS
+576 HYSKLYKMQFS
-587 EVTI
+587 KIAT

>member
-1 MKMDK
+1 MDK
-6 QSVSGNVID
+6 KSVSGNVID
-15 YKVLKRLFIYCKP
+15 YRVLKRLFIYCKP
-28 YIKQFYLLVFFT
+28 YIRQFYLLVFFT

-51 FLVQLT
+51 YLVQLT

-74 IILVILLVF
+74 IILIVLLLF
-83 QGIIQYY
+83 QGVIQYY

-102 VKDLRIKLYSH
+102 VRDLRIKLYSH

-155 LLQLIGILIIMFLI
+155 LLQLVGILIIMFLI
-169 NWKLTLVTLS
+169 NWKLTLITLS

-213 QERIVGMNVI
+213 QEHIVGMNVV

-236 KKINRN
+236 KKINKN

-266 LGMGLMIWYGSYQI
+266 LGMGLMIWYGSNQI
-280 LEDEITLGI
+280 LEDEISLGI

-328 DTKEMIVN
+328 DNQEIIVN
-336 NDKFK
+336 NDKLK

-350 EFKNLWFAYNEKN
+350 EFKNLWFAYNKKD
-363 YVLKNI
+363 YVLRNI

-413 LRDYNLDQLRKVIGY
+413 LRDYNLNELRQVIGY
-428 VPQDVFLFSDTVRN
+428 VPQDVFLFSDTIRN
-442 NLTLGD
+442 NLTLGN
-448 KMISDKKIWEV
+448 KKISDSEIWDV
-459 IRYLKAEKF
+459 IRYLKAERF

-475 LNYNVMERGATLSVG
+475 LDYNVMERGATLSVG

-520 TEETIQN
+520 TEEIIQN
-527 AISKILKNRTSIVV
+527 AISKILNKRTSIVV

-551 DNILVLENGE
+551 DNIIVLENGE
-561 IVESGKHDELKRNNK
+561 IVEFGKHNDLKKNNK
-576 QYSKLYKMQFS
+576 HYSKLYKMQFS
-587 EVTI
+587 KIAT

>member
-1 MKMDK
+1 MDK
-6 QSVSGNVID
+6 KSVSGNVID
-15 YKVLKRLFIYCKP
+15 YRVLKRLFIYCKP
-28 YIKQFYLLVFFT
+28 YIRQFYFLVFFT

-51 FLVQLT
+51 YLVQLT

-74 IILVILLVF
+74 IILIVLLLF
-83 QGIIQYY
+83 QGVIQYY

-102 VKDLRIKLYSH
+102 VRDLRIKLYSH

-125 PIGKIITRN
+125 PIGQIITRN

-155 LLQLIGILIIMFLI
+155 LLQLVGILIIMFLI
-169 NWKLTLVTLS
+169 NWKLTLITLS

-213 QERIVGMNVI
+213 QEHIVGMNVV

-236 KKINRN
+236 KKINKN

-266 LGMGLMIWYGSYQI
+266 LGMGLMIWYGSNQI
-280 LEDEITLGI
+280 LEDEISLGI

-328 DTKEMIVN
+328 DNQEIIVN
-336 NDKFK
+336 NDKLK

-350 EFKNLWFAYNEKN
+350 EFKNLWFAYNKKD
-363 YVLKNI
+363 YVLRNI

-413 LRDYNLDQLRKVIGY
+413 LRDYNLNELRQVIGY
-428 VPQDVFLFSDTVRN
+428 VPQDVFLFSDTIRN
-442 NLTLGD
+442 NLTLGN
-448 KMISDKKIWEV
+448 KKISDSEIWDV
-459 IRYLKAEKF
+459 IRYLKAERF

-475 LNYNVMERGATLSVG
+475 LDYNVMERGATLSVG

-520 TEETIQN
+520 TEEIIQN
-527 AISKILKNRTSIVV
+527 AISKILNKRTSIVV

-551 DNILVLENGE
+551 DNIIVLENGE
-561 IVESGKHDELKRNNK
+561 IVESGKHNELKKNNK
-576 QYSKLYKMQFS
+576 HYSKLYKMQFS
-587 EVTI
+587 KIAT

>member
-1 MKMDK
+1 MDK
-6 QSVSGNVID
+6 KSVSGNVID
-15 YKVLKRLFIYCKP
+15 YRVLKRLFIYCKP
-28 YIKQFYLLVFFT
+28 YISQFYLLVFFT

-51 FLVQLT
+51 YLVQLT

-74 IILVILLVF
+74 IILIVLLLF
-83 QGIIQYY
+83 QGVIQYY

-102 VKDLRIKLYSH
+102 VRDLRIKLYSH

-125 PIGKIITRN
+125 PIGQIITRN

-155 LLQLIGILIIMFLI
+155 LLQLVGILIIMFLI
-169 NWKLTLVTLS
+169 NWKLTLITLS

-213 QERIVGMNVI
+213 QEHIVGMNVV

-236 KKINRN
+236 KKINKN

-266 LGMGLMIWYGSYQI
+266 LGMGLMIWYGSNQI
-280 LEDEITLGI
+280 LEDEISLGI

-328 DTKEMIVN
+328 DNQEMIVN
-336 NDKFK
+336 NDKLK

-350 EFKNLWFAYNEKN
+350 EFKNLWFAYNKKD
-363 YVLKNI
+363 YVLRNI

-413 LRDYNLDQLRKVIGY
+413 LRDYNLNELRQVIGY
-428 VPQDVFLFSDTVRN
+428 VPQDVFLFSDTIRN
-442 NLTLGD
+442 NLTLGNE
-448 KMISDKKIWEV
+448 KISDNEIWDV
-459 IRYLKAEKF
+459 IRYLKAERF

-475 LNYNVMERGATLSVG
+475 LDYNVMERGATLSVG

-520 TEETIQN
+520 TEEIIQN
-527 AISKILKNRTSIVV
+527 AISKILNKRTSIVV

-551 DNILVLENGE
+551 DNIIVLENGE
-561 IVESGKHDELKRNNK
+561 IVESGKHNELKRNNK
-576 QYSKLYKMQFS
+576 HYSKLYKMQFS
-587 EVTI
+587 KIAT

>member
-1 MKMDK
+1 MDK
-6 QSVSGNVID
+6 KSVSGNVID
-15 YKVLKRLFIYCKP
+15 YRVLKRLFIYCKP
-28 YIKQFYLLVFFT
+28 YIRQFYLLVFFT

-51 FLVQLT
+51 YLVQLT

-74 IILVILLVF
+74 IILIILLLF
-83 QGIIQYY
+83 QGVIQYY

-102 VKDLRIKLYSH
+102 VRDLRIKLYSH

-125 PIGKIITRN
+125 PIGQIITRN

-155 LLQLIGILIIMFLI
+155 LLQLVGILIIMFLI
-169 NWKLTLVTLS
+169 NWKLTLITLS

-213 QERIVGMNVI
+213 QEHIVGMNVV

-236 KKINRN
+236 KKINKN

-266 LGMGLMIWYGSYQI
+266 LGMGLMIWYGSNQI
-280 LEDEITLGI
+280 LEDEISLGI

-328 DTKEMIVN
+328 DNQEMIVN
-336 NDKFK
+336 NDKLK

-350 EFKNLWFAYNEKN
+350 EFKNLWFAYNKKD
-363 YVLKNI
+363 YVLRNI

-413 LRDYNLDQLRKVIGY
+413 LRDYNLNELRQVIGY
-428 VPQDVFLFSDTVRN
+428 VPQDVFLFSDTIRN
-442 NLTLGD
+442 NLTLGN
-448 KMISDKKIWEV
+448 KKISDSEIWDV
-459 IRYLKAEKF
+459 IRYLKAERF

-475 LNYNVMERGATLSVG
+475 LDYNVMERGATLSVG

-520 TEETIQN
+520 TEEIIQN

-551 DNILVLENGE
+551 DNIIVLENGE
-561 IVESGKHDELKRNNK
+561 IVESGKHNELKKNNK
-576 QYSKLYKMQFS
+576 HYSKLYKMQFS
-587 EVTI
+587 KIAT